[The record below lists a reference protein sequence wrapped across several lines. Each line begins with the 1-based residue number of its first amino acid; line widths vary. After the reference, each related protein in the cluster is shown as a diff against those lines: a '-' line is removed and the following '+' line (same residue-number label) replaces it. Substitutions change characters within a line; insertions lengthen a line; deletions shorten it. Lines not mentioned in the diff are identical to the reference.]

1 MSATYSVTS
10 IPDLTSLF
18 EMAKEDSV
26 VDLSHSARQAITQ
39 KKSLQSI
46 CLEDSLKNGGDLL
59 SHGYAVPSARPGLTS
74 LFGMGRGRTPVL

>member
-18 EMAKEDSV
+18 GMAKEDIV

-46 CLEDSLKNGGDLL
+46 CLEDSSKKMAATY
-59 SHGYAVPSARPGLTS
+59 SPT
-74 LFGMGRGRTPVL
+74 GMQYHRRDRA